1 MYTNI
6 KDELQHYAKIYLT
19 KGISPEKGVRLM
31 DRIAKKYDKE
41 PREVTRRFFNE
52 VYRQEAKNELRK

>member
-6 KDELQHYAKIYLT
+6 KDELEHYARIYLT

-41 PREVTRRFFNE
+41 PIQVTRMFFDE
-52 VYRQEAKNELRK
+52 VYRQEGRK